1 MKTRTVILCVAT
13 LLFASCKEVKKHEQR
28 VRKVKCE
35 EVVVAKGAHDTAT
48 FPGKVVAASDVNLS
62 FRVAG
67 IIDKITVKEGTLVRK
82 GEVIA
87 IMDKRDYE
95 LQLAATEA
103 EYQGIKAEAE
113 RVIALYKQESVSEN
127 DYDKAVNG
135 LKRITV
141 KRDAHRHAVEDT
153 ELRAP
158 FDGIVRGINFD
169 QGEAVAAGTP
179 IVSFISATA
188 PEVVINIPATNYIK
202 RNKLTAAV
210 ATIELYPETTFPLRL
225 ASTSPQGNLNQLFT
239 TRFVVESAEGIA
251 PTPGMTAMVTL
262 SYQAPSTPYLAIPFG
277 AVVEREGNTYV
288 WLVNSQ
294 GTVNLRPVAIH
305 QIKSNGTAIVKEGL
319 KEGET
324 IVAAGVN
331 SLKEGMQVEPLAP
344 VSKSNVGGVL

>member
-1 MKTRTVILCVAT
+1 MNRRTVILGVLT
-13 LLFASCKEVKKHEQR
+13 LLITSCKEVKKSEQG
-28 VRKVKCE
+28 VRKVKYE
-35 EVVVAKGAHDTAT
+35 KVVVATNDHDTAT
-48 FPGKVVAASDVNLS
+48 FPGKVVAASEVNLS

-67 IIDKITVKEGTLVRK
+67 IIDRVVAKEGSLVRK
-82 GEVIA
+82 GDVIA
-87 IMDKRDYE
+87 LMDKRDYE

-113 RVIALYKQESVSEN
+113 RVITLYEKESVSQN

-141 KRDAHRHAVEDT
+141 KRDSHRNALSDT

-158 FDGIVRGINFD
+158 FEGIVRGVNFD
-169 QGEAVAAGTP
+169 KGEAVAAGTP
-179 IVSFISATA
+179 IVSFISATS

-202 RNKLTAAV
+202 RNELTAAV
-210 ATIELYPETTFPLRL
+210 ASIELYPETTFPLRL
-225 ASTSPQGNLNQLFT
+225 VSTSPQGNLNQLFT
-239 TRFVVESAEGIA
+239 TRFVLESIEDIT

-288 WLVNSQ
+288 WIVNPQ
-294 GTVNLRPVAIH
+294 GTVTLRPVAIH

-344 VSKSNVGGVL
+344 ASKSNVGGVL